1 MLFEFCFKKF
11 QKNFTKHLVSI
22 KKARTFA
29 LANQK

>member
-1 MLFEFCFKKF
+1 MLFEFCLKKSS
-11 QKNFTKHLVSI
+11 KNFTKHLVSI

>member
-1 MLFEFCFKKF
+1 MDIGKSLKNL
-11 QKNFTKHLVSI
+11 QKNFTKCLAVI